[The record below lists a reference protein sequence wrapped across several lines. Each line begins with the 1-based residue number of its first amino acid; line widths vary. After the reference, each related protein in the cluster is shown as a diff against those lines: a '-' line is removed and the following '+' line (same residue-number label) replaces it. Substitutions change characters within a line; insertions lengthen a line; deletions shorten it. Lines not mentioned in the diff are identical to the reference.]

1 MGETLISPNLGGS
14 YVTTT
19 AQGTSVGLD
28 VNVISSSASELG
40 SVYNLGLA
48 NFEIIRKDSGSPFIN
63 YVFSSLPNSFLL
75 QNLGSAPVYY
85 TFNGSANPAESGTAF
100 LQGNDGV
107 SFDLRI
113 GSVMI
118 QSSGVTS
125 SSVQVIRI
133 S

>member
-125 SSVQVIRI
+125 SSVQVI
-133 S
+133 